1 MGEGIQMESALEMLA
16 PPARDGRRFQF
27 PRRQAGTAA
36 TGPAREELRMGPAT
50 ATVLDPARTGRDASA
65 LETGLKQLVVGQDE
79 AVSQIVNI
87 YQMHATGLSAPHR
100 PVGNFLFLGPTGSGK
115 TRIVEA
121 TAETLVGSPRAV
133 IKIDCAEFQHSHEIA
148 KLIGSPPGYLGHR
161 ETHPLLSQE
170 VLNQYHNERVKISFV
185 LFDEIEKASD
195 ALWNLLLGILDK
207 ATLTLGDNRKVD
219 FSRAM
224 IFMTSNLGASE
235 MNSIMSPKLGFQALR
250 GAEARVDAKTG
261 DKINRSGLEAAR
273 KKFTPEFMNRLD
285 KVVVFKPLGEDELRR
300 ILDIEL
306 SMVQQR
312 VFYASPDR
320 AFVFSL
326 TDSAKQLLLTEGTDL
341 KYGARHLKRAIER
354 ILVQPMSN
362 LIATEQIRGGD
373 KVRVE
378 AGDDGT
384 ALRFLREAEGLPIQS
399 MAEMAE
405 IPARRWLRAAAEA
418 PQEIQRIP
426 AARGSRRG

>member
-1 MGEGIQMESALEMLA
+1 MLRVNV
-16 PPARDGRRFQF
+16 P
-27 PRRQAGTAA
+27 
-36 TGPAREELRMGPAT
+36 
-50 ATVLDPARTGRDASA
+50 LDPSKTGREAES
-65 LETGLKQLVVGQDE
+65 LEGNLRKMIVGQDE
-79 AVSQIVNI
+79 PIQQIVNI
-87 YQMHATGLSAPHR
+87 YQMHLTGMSAPGR

-121 TAETLVGSPRAV
+121 TAEALTKNPRAV

-170 VLNQYHNERVKISFV
+170 VLNQHHTDTVKISFV

-235 MNSIMSPKLGFQALR
+235 MSAMLSPRLGFNA
-250 GAEARVDAKTG
+250 G
-261 DKINRSGLEAAR
+261 EAAR
-273 KKFTPEFMNRLD
+273 KSQTGESDEKLNSKIKRSGVEAARRKFTPEFINRLD
-285 KVVVFKPLGEDELRR
+285 KIVTFRHLGSAELRK

-306 SMVQQR
+306 NMVQQR
-312 VFYASPDR
+312 IFNTANEKS
-320 AFVFSL
+320 FVFKA
-326 TDSAKQLLLTEGTDL
+326 TDSAKGFLLQEGTDM

-354 ILVQPMSN
+354 LVVQPMSN
-362 LIATEQIRGGD
+362 LIATDQVRGGD
-373 KVRVE
+373 WIKIDFDETNTCISFVK
-378 AGDDGT
+378 
-384 ALRFLREAEGLPIQS
+384 EAEGLPVHA
-399 MAEMAE
+399 MADLIDHSIA
-405 IPARRWLRAAAEA
+405 IPASILTNGALFESAKT
-418 PQEIQRIP
+418 QS
-426 AARGSRRG
+426 ARSSKRS

>member
-1 MGEGIQMESALEMLA
+1 MWGASIEMVLGLHESLW
-16 PPARDGRRFQF
+16 
-27 PRRQAGTAA
+27 
-36 TGPAREELRMGPAT
+36 REEQKAYPRSRKAVDKMVRLNIP
-50 ATVLDPARTGRDASA
+50 LDPGKTGRDAQS
-65 LETGLKQLVVGQDE
+65 LDTTLRRMIVGQDE
-79 AVSQIVNI
+79 AIEQIVNI
-87 YQMHATGLSAPHR
+87 YQMHLTGLNPPGR
-100 PVGNFLFLGPTGSGK
+100 PIGNFLFLGPTGSGK

-121 TAETLVGSPRAV
+121 TAEALVKNPRSV

-170 VLNQYHNERVKISFV
+170 VLNQHHTDIMKVSFI

-235 MNSIMSPKLGFQALR
+235 MAAMMTPKLGFHAV
-250 GAEARVDAKTG
+250 EARGKSLSGEVDGKMGAKLA
-261 DKINRSGLEAAR
+261 RSGADAAR
-273 KKFTPEFMNRLD
+273 RKFTPEFINRLD
-285 KVVVFKPLGEDELRR
+285 KIVTFQPLGTEQLRK

-306 SMVQQR
+306 NLVQQR
-312 VFYASPDR
+312 IFNTSPDR
-320 AFVFSL
+320 AFVFTLS
-326 TDSAKQLLLTEGTDL
+326 DGSKDHLLTEGTDL

-373 KVRVE
+373 WVRVDFDE
-378 AGDDGT
+378 ESKKLFFA
-384 ALRFLREAEGLPIQS
+384 REAEGLPVQDMVRLVDTSITMPAMTYQQGAIADPGRTQS
-399 MAEMAE
+399 AKS
-405 IPARRWLRAAAEA
+405 
-418 PQEIQRIP
+418 
-426 AARGSRRG
+426 SRRS